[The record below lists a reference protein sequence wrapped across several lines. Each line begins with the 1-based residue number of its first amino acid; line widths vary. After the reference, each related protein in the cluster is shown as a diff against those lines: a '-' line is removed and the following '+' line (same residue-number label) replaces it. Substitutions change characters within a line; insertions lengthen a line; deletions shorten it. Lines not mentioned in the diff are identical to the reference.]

1 MEKNLIGIIDAQL
14 QIGQKDYEKAKER
27 GDDASTEYWAGYINA
42 LLFAIR
48 KIESE
53 D

>member
-1 MEKNLIGIIDAQL
+1 MTKNSKEIINAQL
-14 QIGQKDYEKAKER
+14 QIGQEEFEEAKKS
-27 GDDASTEYWAGYINA
+27 GDDAATEYWAGYTNA

-48 KIESE
+48 KIESK